1 MKSLVISKDGFNVG
15 LKYSK
20 DGKELKTDLTEQPS
34 VIERAK
40 NAGYLDIIPEGPQ
53 DWKVLAQRFGNDT
66 KNDKGE
72 VTGHE
77 NEVSFVNRALQYFC
91 EYGGGIRTNIR
102 NWIVSEVEGNEKQ
115 IEKSAKALVAVGMFS
130 TVQEATQFVV
140 SQLQARSQSASA

>member
-1 MKSLVISKDGFNVG
+1 MKSLTVSKEGFNVG

-53 DWKVLAQRFGNDT
+53 DWKTLAQKFGNET
-66 KNDKGE
+66 KDKDGKVIASEDE
-72 VTGHE
+72 VD
-77 NEVSFVNRALQYFC
+77 FVNRALQYFC

-102 NWIVSEVEGNEKQ
+102 NWIASEVEGNEKQ